1 MSNETLGAIV
11 DASGNSLGKYPVP
24 AENMILGS
32 VVLLEVIDPEGGV
45 TTQVYFSDGLSHS
58 TRVGMLAKVYKME
71 LDATEMDE

>member
-32 VVLLEVIDPEGGV
+32 VVLLEVIDPEGSV
-45 TTQVYFSDGLSHS
+45 TTQVYFSDSLTHS
-58 TRVGMLAKVYKME
+58 TGIGMLAKAYKME
-71 LDATEMDE
+71 LDATEKDE